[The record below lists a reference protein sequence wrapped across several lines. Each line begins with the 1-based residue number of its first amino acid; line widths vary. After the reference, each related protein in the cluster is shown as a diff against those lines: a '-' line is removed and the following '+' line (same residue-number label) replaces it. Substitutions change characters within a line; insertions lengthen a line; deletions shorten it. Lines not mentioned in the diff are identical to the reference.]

1 MNPSPLERTLYGL
14 VNCDIIQIMSMT
26 DPVDSAP
33 DSATC
38 SLDVLQLRLRST
50 AALPQTICNSGSELC
65 RFCVQ
70 KRESLRAE
78 FCSSRA
84 TEEGSEIFWI
94 MIEFTNSSIDF
105 QGQVGETPPQS

>member
-1 MNPSPLERTLYGL
+1 MSGL
-14 VNCDIIQIMSMT
+14 VKRDIIKVMSMT
-26 DPVDSAP
+26 NFLDSAL
-33 DSATC
+33 DSAAST
-38 SLDVLQLRLRST
+38 LDVCSFYPRCLQLRLRST

-84 TEEGSEIFWI
+84 TEEGSGIFWI